1 MSEQTLKANLD
12 QLRKLLA
19 DPGSL
24 DEAAR
29 EQLADVADTIENVLD
44 ESEPDYQAAHSSI
57 EQAAIEFEARHPA
70 FARILSELTDALAKL
85 GI

>member
-44 ESEPDYQAAHSSI
+44 ES
-57 EQAAIEFEARHPA
+57 ARP
-70 FARILSELTDALAKL
+70 
-85 GI
+85 

>member
-1 MSEQTLKANLD
+1 MCEQTLKANLD

-57 EQAAIEFEARHPA
+57 EQAAMEFEARHPA